1 MSIFIYVHFVL
12 FGQNPV
18 QQLVPFFQRFIY
30 LHTLPTSILEFL
42 VKIPTPCSKTENK
55 ALGLEAFQILASRK

>member
-1 MSIFIYVHFVL
+1 MS
-12 FGQNPV
+12 FGQILF

-42 VKIPTPCSKTENK
+42 VKIPTPCSETENK
-55 ALGLEAFQILASRK
+55 AFGLEAFQILASHK